1 MKTTM
6 TTQTKEIALDHMN
19 RLNAGDVAGAAALM
33 AEDCVNHA
41 AVPEAQ
47 GRAGFV
53 RIIGKIRGAF
63 PDIAHEV
70 ADVIV
75 DGDRAVLR
83 CTVTGTQTGP
93 LTFLH
98 LEMPPTGKA
107 VRFEQ
112 IHIVRVADGK
122 IVEHWLG
129 QDSIALFR
137 QLGVKLTPVA

>member
-1 MKTTM
+1 MTM
-6 TTQTKEIALDHMN
+6 TTQTKQIALDHLN
-19 RLNAGDVAGAAALM
+19 RLNAGDVTGAAALM

-53 RIIGKIRGAF
+53 RIMGKIRGAF
-63 PDIAHEV
+63 PDLSYSTD
-70 ADVIV
+70 DVIV

-83 CTVTGTQTGP
+83 VTASGTQTGP

-98 LEMPPTGKA
+98 LSMPATGKP

-129 QDSIALFR
+129 QDSLALFR
-137 QLGVKLTPVA
+137 QLGVKLSPAA